1 MIERLVDLDL
11 LSSSLRFLV
20 LCDSSAK
27 LSDYPLLFGFIF

>member
-20 LCDSSAK
+20 LYGPSAK